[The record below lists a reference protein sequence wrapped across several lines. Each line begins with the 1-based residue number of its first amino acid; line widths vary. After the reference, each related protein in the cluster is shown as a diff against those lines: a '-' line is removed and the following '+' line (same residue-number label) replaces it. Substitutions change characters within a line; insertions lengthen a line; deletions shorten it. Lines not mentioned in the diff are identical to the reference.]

1 MRDLRWAGKR
11 FYAPVMTP
19 EELDAADPLAHFR
32 DRFALP
38 EGVIYLDGNSLG
50 ALPKATE
57 ARVLET
63 VRSEWGEGLITS
75 WNKADWVGMPQ
86 RIGDKIGGL
95 IGARSGEVV
104 ACDSTSINVFKALT
118 AAIALR
124 PGRNVILSESGNFPT
139 DIYIMQGI
147 EALTGRQVRAQMVQ
161 PDEIEGAIDETV
173 ATVLLTQ
180 VHYKTGKMRDMAR
193 VTRLA
198 QDHGALMIWDLS
210 HSAGAIPVDL
220 TAANADFAVGCG
232 YKYLNGGPGAPGF
245 LYVAERHQ
253 NNVTPALTGR
263 FGHAAPFAFEDRYEP
278 APGIS
283 RFLVGT
289 PPVLGMAALEVGV
302 DLFLEADM
310 AAVRAKSISLSQLF
324 VERMEPLT
332 QRWGFELASPANPA
346 ERGSQVSYR
355 HPQGYAIMQA
365 LIARGVIGDFRAPDI
380 LRFGFTPLYTTHTEV
395 AAAVDHI
402 GAVMAASE
410 WDRPEYKVRSAV
422 T

>member
-1 MRDLRWAGKR
+1 MT
-11 FYAPVMTP
+11 APTTRADA
-19 EELDAADPLAHFR
+19 EALDAQSPLAHTRARFR
-32 DRFALP
+32 IPDGL
-38 EGVIYLDGNSLG
+38 VYLDGNSLG
-50 ALPKATE
+50 ALPVGVPDRLAAVVE
-57 ARVLET
+57 Q
-63 VRSEWGEGLITS
+63 EWGEGLITS
-75 WNKADWVGMPQ
+75 WNKADWVSMPQ
-86 RIGDKIGGL
+86 RIGDKIGRL
-95 IGARSGEVV
+95 VGARAGEVV

-118 AAIALR
+118 AAVALR

-161 PDEIEGAIDETV
+161 PDEIESAIDDTV
-173 ATVLLTQ
+173 AAVLLTQ

-193 VTRLA
+193 ATKLA

-220 TAANADFAVGCG
+220 SAANADFAVGCG
-232 YKYLNGGPGAPGF
+232 YKYLNGGPGAPSF

-253 NNVTPALTGR
+253 NAVTPALTGW
-263 FGHAAPFAFEDRYEP
+263 FGHSAPFAFEDRYEP

-310 AAVRAKSISLSQLF
+310 AAVRAKSISLSELF
-324 VERMEPLT
+324 IERLKPLAE
-332 QRWGFELASPANPA
+332 RWNFALASPADPA
-346 ERGSQVSYR
+346 ERGSQVSYA
-355 HPQGYAIMQA
+355 HPEGYAIMQA
-365 LIARGVIGDFRAPDI
+365 LIARNVIGDFRAPDI
-380 LRFGFTPLYTTHTEV
+380 LRFGFTPLYTTHAEV

-402 GAVMAASE
+402 DAVMAAGE
-410 WDRPEYKVRSAV
+410 WDRAEYKVRSAV

>member
-1 MRDLRWAGKR
+1 
-11 FYAPVMTP
+11 MTP
-19 EELDAADPLAHFR
+19 EELDAADPLASFR
-32 DRFALP
+32 ERFALP
-38 EGVIYLDGNSLG
+38 DGVIYLDGNSLG

-57 ARVLET
+57 RRVQNT

-86 RIGDKIGGL
+86 RIGDKIAQL
-95 IGARSGEVV
+95 IGARAGEVV

-118 AAIALR
+118 AAISLR
-124 PGRNVILSESGNFPT
+124 PDRNVILSEAGNFPT

-147 EALTGRQVRAQMVQ
+147 EALTGCQVRAQMVQ
-161 PDEIEGAIDETV
+161 PDEIEGAIDDSV
-173 ATVLLTQ
+173 AAVLLTQ
-180 VHYKTGKMRDMAR
+180 VHYKTGKMRDMAQ
-193 VTRLA
+193 VTKLA
-198 QDHGALMIWDLS
+198 HDHGALMIWDLS
-210 HSAGAIPVDL
+210 HSAGAIPIDL

-253 NNVTPALTGR
+253 NAVTPALTGW
-263 FGHAAPFAFEDRYEP
+263 FGHSAPFAFEDTYDP
-278 APGIS
+278 APGVQ

-324 VERMEPLT
+324 IELMAPLRER
-332 QRWGFELASPANPA
+332 WDFALASPPDPA

-355 HPQGYAIMQA
+355 HPEGYAIMQA

-380 LRFGFTPLYTTHTEV
+380 LRFGFTPLYTTHAEV

-402 GAVMAASE
+402 DAVMAAGE
-410 WDRPEYKVRSAV
+410 WDRPAYKVRSAV